1 MQPLVHVLIPV
12 FNGEAFVADAIRS
25 IQAQTYKNWI
35 LTVVNNQSKD
45 RTREVAQAL
54 ADADPR
60 IGIHDNDKFLNV
72 IENHNKAFELASP
85 DAVYTKILDA
95 DDWLFPECIEQMV
108 RVAEEHPTV
117 GMVTSYVLSGSH
129 VGFDG
134 LPYPSTFLPGREVCR
149 LRFTDNVK
157 CFGGPSASLIR
168 TSVARSM
175 KPFYNEQ
182 NYNGDTEAYLELLKT
197 HDFGFVHQVLSYNRR
212 GEDSRSTSYLT
223 RVNSYPA
230 TDVQEVLKYGPVFLN
245 AEELRKKLDEVWGA
259 YYRFLADA
267 VIRFPKR
274 EFWHYHF
281 VYARGYGVEVSKLKL
296 AGHVVNRVLDT
307 LLNPKR
313 TLGNIARRF
322 LG

>member
-1 MQPLVHVLIPV
+1 MSPLVHVLIPV
-12 FNGEAFVADAIRS
+12 FNGEAFIADAIRS
-25 IQAQTYKNWI
+25 IQVQTYSPWI
-35 LTVVNNQSKD
+35 LTVVNNQCTD
-45 RTREVAQAL
+45 RTRDVVQTM

-60 IGIHDNDKFLNV
+60 IRIHDNAKFLNV
-72 IENHNKAFELASP
+72 IENHSLAFELASP

-95 DDWLFPECIEQMV
+95 DDWLFPECLEQMV

-117 GMVTSYVLSGSH
+117 GMVTSYVLSGNH

-149 LRFTDNVK
+149 LRFVESVK

-168 TSVARSM
+168 SSVARTM
-175 KPFYNEQ
+175 RPFYVPT
-182 NYNGDTEAYLELLKT
+182 NYNGDTEAYLQLLQK

-230 TDVQEVLKYGPVFLN
+230 TDVQEVLKYGPIFLT
-245 AEELRKKLDEVWGA
+245 ADELQRKRRDVWSN
-259 YYRFLADA
+259 YYRFLANA
-267 VIRFPKR
+267 VIRLPRR

-281 VYARGYGVEVSKLKL
+281 VYARGYGVDVNKLRL
-296 AGHVVNRVLDT
+296 AGYVVSRILD
-307 LLNPKR
+307 LVLNPKR
-313 TLGNIARRF
+313 TLENIGRRL